1 MIQKSKGFW
10 LERVPGQ
17 GWNFTQWKEDRVSSF
32 QVSHAFHWRLCIPD
46 SRAQHKSS
54 GYHFPTRHCNVG
66 EKPKLDAQRVGSAS
80 HPSSMFLALGE
91 AQFRAPGLLGSLL
104 APDRSLA
111 VRKPIQYLDVVHD
124 YPHCKSQI

>member
-17 GWNFTQWKEDRVSSF
+17 GWNFTQWKEDRASSF

-66 EKPKLDAQRVGSAS
+66 EKPKLDAQRVGSACLIP
-80 HPSSMFLALGE
+80 HPCFLLSERLNSG
-91 AQFRAPGLLGSLL
+91 PLGSWAPCWLRTDLL
-104 APDRSLA
+104 
-111 VRKPIQYLDVVHD
+111 Q
-124 YPHCKSQI
+124 